1 MEKPVL
7 LSLSQCFRLQNVSH
21 SQRQFSRT
29 LSLAKLV
36 MHLEPRKVAL
46 NFKCF
51 FFLCGTKMREP
62 LKWCS
67 FLWQVVDLLV
77 QTSPKN
83 SK

>member
-51 FFLCGTKMREP
+51 FFFMWHQNERTFKMV
-62 LKWCS
+62 LIFMAGGGLAGS
-67 FLWQVVDLLV
+67 D
-77 QTSPKN
+77 
-83 SK
+83 